1 MDFDHSL
8 LEDAT
13 AAPLSPK
20 IRRTPTLAIVIPVF
34 KHSVLVTEAIAAGLR
49 EARLANGVLV
59 IINDGCPYAE
69 THEVCLTFATAEPEF
84 VEYIRTPNGGLS
96 TARNRGIKYAL
107 ARFPSIETIYL
118 LDADNR
124 LGAGAMRRAH
134 ETMAET
140 GAAWVYPNID
150 KFGLEWNG
158 DFTAP
163 YSVLRHLFQNICEAG
178 SLIHRRIFDAGIF
191 FDETMLQGYED
202 WEFWLQCVEAGFLG
216 APCASFGLQYRAR
229 RESMVRDS
237 DRSGN
242 AIIAKMHL
250 KHKRLFTPRA
260 LLALEQER
268 APRYCI
274 IDGGTQ
280 QRFSWTSVAGESSSS
295 GKFAELDRAFWAADL
310 YPSQFHFPN
319 YVVAADQRIID
330 ELVRLKLAD
339 NVFWHIED
347 ALETNA
353 VVLVSLRFEDNAIKL
368 QTGGQEHHATP
379 GVQGPCIVAI
389 QSRLLT
395 ECALNSSTA
404 WIDSIRTPEPSPS
417 VAALTVSAPFSLSV
431 LGRQGIH
438 NQLDVFF
445 RALGQLRESP
455 FKRGAA
461 PSWEWRSTDSFIPDK
476 DLFRRVRTHL
486 SAMAPIARGASDDRP
501 EIAFLLPLV
510 SFGGVEQVGLQVA
523 AQYKAAGWRTRL
535 VVTEVNEAKAP
546 ARLFDVFNS
555 ILFLNDNSYASWRP
569 SDLKYYGHELQS
581 WPVHGRHD
589 RLIGQLAGCAAVMV
603 LQANHGYEVMGWLRR
618 QGMVTINSLHLLDR
632 DLFNVPVGHPY
643 LTLAYEHAFDL
654 VCAPAHKLL
663 AFCASTGVPEEKL
676 VYLPNAPS
684 FTVDEEVRQHRR
696 QELARM
702 AAPGA
707 TPHKLRILSIGRL
720 DRQKGGERLAAL
732 VAAAQATGLEAE
744 WRFVGGKVVPDGGQV
759 ESGLTVEPPIYD
771 RAGVMERLL
780 WADAVILLSH
790 WEGSPLL
797 IVEAQSLG
805 TIPIATDVGAVC
817 EMIENGVNG
826 VLVPN
831 AELQTVVATALDG
844 LHRLAE
850 SPALRAE
857 MATQAMARMRGVNW
871 ANSAAA
877 LVEKVGIL
885 VEIKNR

>member
-1 MDFDHSL
+1 MDFEHPFLKD
-8 LEDAT
+8 ET
-13 AAPLSPK
+13 AAPLSRK
-20 IRRTPTLAIVIPVF
+20 VQRTPTLAIVIPVF

-59 IINDGCPYAE
+59 RINDGCPYAE
-69 THEVCLTFATAEPEF
+69 THEVCLTFAAAEPDL

-96 TARNRGIKYAL
+96 AARNRGIKYAL

-124 LGAGAMRRAH
+124 LGAGSMRRAH

-202 WEFWLQCVEAGFLG
+202 WEFWMQCLEAGFLG

-250 KHKRLFTPRA
+250 KHKRLFSPRA
-260 LLALEQER
+260 LLAMEHEQ

-280 QRFSWTSVAGESSSS
+280 QRFSWTSVAGEVSSS
-295 GKFAELDRAFWAADL
+295 GKFAELDRAFWRADL

-319 YVVAADQRIID
+319 YVVAADQRVID

-347 ALETNA
+347 ALETHA
-353 VVLVSLRFEDNAIKL
+353 VVLVSLRFDDNAITF
-368 QTGGQEHHATP
+368 QTSGHEHLPAPGG
-379 GVQGPCIVAI
+379 QGPCIVAM
-389 QSRLLT
+389 QSQLLT
-395 ECALNSSTA
+395 ECALDSSTA

-431 LGRQGIH
+431 LNRQGIH
-438 NQLDVFF
+438 SQLDVFF
-445 RALGQLRESP
+445 RALTQLRESP

-535 VVTEVNEAKAP
+535 VVTEHNEAKAP
-546 ARLFDVFNS
+546 ARLFDVFDS
-555 ILFLNDNSYASWRP
+555 ILFLNDDSYADWRP

-581 WPVHGRHD
+581 WPVNGRHD

-654 VCAPAHKLL
+654 VCAPARKLL

-684 FTVDEEVRQHRR
+684 FIASAEMQAQRR
-696 QELARM
+696 QALQQDT
-702 AAPGA
+702 APR
-707 TPHKLRILSIGRL
+707 KLRILSIGRL
-720 DRQKGGERLAAL
+720 DRQKGGERLEAL
-732 VAAAQATGLEAE
+732 VNAARESGLEAE
-744 WRFVGGKVVPDGGQV
+744 WRFVGGKVVPDGSQA
-759 ESGLTVEPPIYD
+759 ETGLTVEPPIYD
-771 RAGVMERLL
+771 RAGVVERLL
-780 WADAVILLSH
+780 WADAVILLSR

-797 IVEAQSLG
+797 ILEAQSLG

-831 AELQTVVATALDG
+831 AELQTVVAIALSG
-844 LHRLAE
+844 LQRLAE
-850 SPALRAE
+850 STTLRAA
-857 MATQAMARMRGVNW
+857 MATQAMERMRGVNW

-877 LVEKVGIL
+877 LVEKTVAL
-885 VEIKNR
+885 VRAKKS